1 VADNRTRRV
10 KSEAS
15 PGRMC
20 GVGPRSKNGLV
31 GIFVLP
37 QQDNVTAI
45 GYVLDGLSK
54 DP

>member
-1 VADNRTRRV
+1 MADNRTRRV

-15 PGRMC
+15 PDLIC
-20 GVGPRSKNGLV
+20 GVGPISRKERI